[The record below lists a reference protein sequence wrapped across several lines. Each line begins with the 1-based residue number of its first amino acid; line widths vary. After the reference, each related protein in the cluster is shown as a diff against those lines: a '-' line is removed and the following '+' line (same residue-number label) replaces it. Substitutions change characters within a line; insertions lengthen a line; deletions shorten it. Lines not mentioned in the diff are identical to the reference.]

1 MPTAQ
6 RPAIADLLADVVRPL
21 ATRDDLHA
29 AEIRI
34 IGAVAAMLTVAVLI
48 LSFT

>member
-1 MPTAQ
+1 MTQ
-6 RPAIADLLADVVRPL
+6 SLNTLADVARPF

-29 AEIRI
+29 VEIRI

>member
-1 MPTAQ
+1 MMQ
-6 RPAIADLLADVVRPL
+6 SRNIEADVARPF